1 VTRHERSRCK
11 GTRADSA
18 PARGD
23 VGAADAGLAR
33 ALLLRLALA
42 DVVCELPERR
52 AVVGAGREP
61 GLGVAVRGREDGRA
75 AAAALR
81 EVELPEDVRAGGDGR
96 EDLVLV
102 QGVPEHVLGAQL
114 GAARGLCG
122 RGRLT
127 IQRSRPTYAFAAN
140 HGNLAAIAPH
150 SAGSGAARGAHPT
163 SAASAS
169 AIIGYVSSGHA
180 SGAVGASDASVT
192 RAVLLVNAQA
202 SRSAPVAGG
211 GDVLR
216 RGSGE

>member
-11 GTRADSA
+11 GTRTDSA

-23 VGAADAGLAR
+23 VGAADAGLAC
-33 ALLLRLALA
+33 A
-42 DVVCELPERR
+42 LPERR

-61 GLGVAVRGREDGRA
+61 GLGVAVRRREDGRA
-75 AAAALR
+75 TAAALR

-102 QGVPEHVLGAQL
+102 QGVPEHVLRGAQS
-114 GAARGLCG
+114 GAARALCG

-192 RAVLLVNAQA
+192 RAVLVVNAQL